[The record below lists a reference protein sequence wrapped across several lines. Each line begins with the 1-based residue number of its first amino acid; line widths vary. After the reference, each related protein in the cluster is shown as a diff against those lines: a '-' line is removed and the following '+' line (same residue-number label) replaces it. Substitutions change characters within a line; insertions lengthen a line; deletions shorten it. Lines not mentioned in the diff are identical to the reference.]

1 MGHPDVLD
9 VTAFLTTPAIAAGL
23 VGALGM
29 SPALPPVTASTISE
43 ALARPAVVSVVTGF
57 TGLSGLAGPSG
68 VDAGTPQPFIGP
80 DPVGGGSSL
89 DTIARL
95 DGVALL
101 DQLVRLTSDERDAF
115 LERHPDAI
123 AGLTETPPS
132 ASAVAT
138 WWDRTPG
145 AARASLTSDLP
156 GVVGN
161 LEGLPYATRDAANRA
176 FLSSTVF
183 AIRAQLDAGVGRA
196 MEDELRARLKMLSS
210 VEEALRT
217 GASGLERSLVSLDV
231 EGQGR
236 AVVAVGDLAEAEYV
250 TFFVPGMYVGVSEQL
265 VDWTGNAETSLLEQ
279 QEWVDRLGTGGE
291 VATVAW
297 IGYHTPTIVNISS
310 FDLAYQGRD
319 ALTWSLQGLD
329 AVRGVEL
336 PTLSLGSGSSGPAA
350 PLESTDPPEDSV
362 AVTIDDDKPFVSIV
376 AHSYGSTAAML
387 ALQQNDVSVDALV
400 LVGSP
405 GSPATNVD
413 DLKVAGGNVW
423 VAAADTDPIPR
434 SGVFGSQP
442 LDADFG
448 AHRFSVRGMSDPITG
463 EKLSDISGHVYYF
476 WPGTTSV
483 RNTAL
488 IAIGQ
493 GALVATDAGLA
504 KSASR

>member
-1 MGHPDVLD
+1 MGLPDVLD
-9 VTAFLTTPAIAAGL
+9 VTAILSTPAVAVVLA
-23 VGALGM
+23 GALGM
-29 SPALPPVTASTISE
+29 SPALPPVSASTMTE
-43 ALARPAVVSVVTGF
+43 ALARPGVVVGAPAATGVDTGF
-57 TGLSGLAGPSG
+57 
-68 VDAGTPQPFIGP
+68 PQPFIGP

-101 DQLVRLTSDERDAF
+101 DQLVRLSSDERDLF
-115 LERHPDAI
+115 LEQFPDAI
-123 AGLTETPPS
+123 SGLSTAPPAAG
-132 ASAVAT
+132 AVSS
-138 WWDRTPG
+138 WWTRIPG
-145 AARASLTSDLP
+145 AARASLVADLP

-161 LEGLPYATRDAANRA
+161 LEGLPYATRDRANRA
-176 FLSSTVF
+176 FLSATVF
-183 AIRAQLDAGVGRA
+183 SIHAQLDAGVGRA
-196 MEDELRARLKMLSS
+196 MEDELRSRLQMLSA
-210 VEEALRT
+210 VEKSLLT
-217 GASGLERSLVSLDV
+217 GASGEERSLVSLDV
-231 EGQGR
+231 AGQGR
-236 AVVAVGDLAEAEYV
+236 AVIAVGDLTTADYV
-250 TFFVPGMYVGVSEQL
+250 TYLVPGMYVGVSEQL

-279 QEWVDRLGTGGE
+279 REWLDRLGADGE

-319 ALTWSLQGLD
+319 ALTWSLHGLD
-329 AVRGVEL
+329 AVRD
-336 PTLSLGSGSSGPAA
+336 AA
-350 PLESTDPPEDSV
+350 
-362 AVTIDDDKPFVSIV
+362 PFVSIV

-387 ALQQNDVSVDALV
+387 ALQENDVSVDALV

-405 GSPATNVD
+405 GSPATSVG
-413 DLKVAGGNVW
+413 DLKVSGGNVW

-463 EKLSDISGHVYYF
+463 ERLSDISGHVYYF

-488 IAIGQ
+488 IAIDQ
-493 GALVATDAGLA
+493 GSLVATDASLA
-504 KSASR
+504 RSASR